1 MRSTRFIY
9 ALGAMALGWGAGA
22 SAQPA
27 PADPRAPIQCFLR
40 AEGTGLAGMYARQL
54 CVGAATL
61 APAVCFEQAAHQ
73 IGLSDLQAVQLCRMA
88 TSTAPAQC
96 AAQLDTTLLANDQL
110 VSYCAA
116 FAGLLAAPSG
126 TGSPA
131 CLQHALRQGLST
143 VQATTLCRGS
153 DSAAPVAC
161 YQWGKSNAL
170 VTDRDLIDLCAPIAV
185 WAPAPTFR

>member
-1 MRSTRFIY
+1 MRSTRFMY

-27 PADPRAPIQCFLR
+27 PADPRAPILCLLH
-40 AEGTGLAGMYARQL
+40 AEGLGLASMYARQL
-54 CVGAATL
+54 CVGATTM
-61 APAVCFEQAAHQ
+61 APAACVEQATHQ

-88 TSTAPAQC
+88 TSMAPAQC
-96 AAQLDTTLLANDQL
+96 AAQLNTTLLENDQL

-116 FAGLLAAPSG
+116 VPGLLAAPPG

-131 CLQHALRQGLST
+131 CMEQALHQGLST

-161 YQWGKSNAL
+161 YQWGKANAL
-170 VTDRDLIDLCAPIAV
+170 VTDRDLIELCAPIAV
-185 WAPAPTFR
+185 WAPAPALP